1 MRTRLGTSGGGAKTE
16 AKLDSTIRILSHKEA
31 KLKGE
36 KVQARP
42 AGCLAD
48 VCGAVAHLL
57 GRCPGCR
64 EDLPL
69 LSLGTQPLPP
79 PPHLHPTLQ

>member
-36 KVQARP
+36 RR
-42 AGCLAD
+42 
-48 VCGAVAHLL
+48 GAACRRLCSLCWL
-57 GRCPGCR
+57 GRAGVDVLWCCFAARRQVRAG
-64 EDLPL
+64 LW
-69 LSLGTQPLPP
+69 SA
-79 PPHLHPTLQ
+79 